1 MSKPGQI
8 PADRVFVVIVTMGDE
23 ACERQIRAVRRNP
36 GTFPVLV
43 LNGCPPDRVEV
54 FRKLIGEGE
63 GACVILPEN
72 RGGSGGFR
80 AGMQY
85 VIDTGA
91 PDSQY
96 VWLLDDDAEIDSAT
110 LPELIAGAQRCL
122 ADGAR
127 I

>member
-1 MSKPGQI
+1 MSDPGQI
-8 PADRVFVVIVTMGDE
+8 PPERVFVVIVTMGDE

-36 GTFPVLV
+36 DTFPVLV

-63 GACVILPEN
+63 GACVVLSEN

-85 VIDTGA
+85 
-91 PDSQY
+91 
-96 VWLLDDDAEIDSAT
+96 
-110 LPELIAGAQRCL
+110 R
-122 ADGAR
+122 
-127 I
+127 